1 MYNYELIY
9 KNLEKVNDS
18 LNDDKEKL
26 KSIFTHVNIF
36 SYIPDFEK
44 YYPKYKTLKIG
55 NKIFKYVI
63 DAEKYTKRKSMQYT
77 SKTVKV

>member
-9 KNLEKVNDS
+9 KNLEKVTDS

-26 KSIFTHVNIF
+26 KSIFTHVDMF

-55 NKIFKYVI
+55 NKIFKYTVNV
-63 DAEKYTKRKSMQYT
+63 EKFNIRKSMQYT